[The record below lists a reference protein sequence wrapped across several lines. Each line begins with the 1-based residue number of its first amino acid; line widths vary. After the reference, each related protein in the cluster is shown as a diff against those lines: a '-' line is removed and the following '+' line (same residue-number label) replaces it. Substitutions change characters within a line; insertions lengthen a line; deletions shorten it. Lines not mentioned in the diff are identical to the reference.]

1 MFKPIELYL
10 GLRGIRHTRT
20 KKSAYVSFI
29 ALASMIGL
37 TVSVMVLITVL
48 SIMNGFEQALRERI
62 LGVLSHITISSSSG
76 QLDNWTE
83 MRDSVLE
90 LPGIKG
96 VAPFINNQVM
106 LNVDGEVR
114 GVSLQGVM
122 PSLQKTVGTI
132 EEHMQGSFTD
142 LKPGE
147 SHIILGASLAKDLD
161 VKVGDEITA
170 ISMRNFSLESGEMP
184 NLRVFKVVGTF
195 KLDMKLY
202 DSSMG
207 FIHIKDA
214 AEMLEMGDAASG
226 VRLQLEDML
235 EAPSLAEL
243 IRDITPPEIWA
254 IDWTQQNANFF
265 KAIQTQKT
273 MFFIIL
279 IMLVVVASFNLVS
292 TMVMVVT
299 DKTAYI
305 AILRTLGLSS
315 GGVMRV
321 FLVQGVVI
329 ALIGTGIG
337 ILLGVLI
344 ALNIEVIVPLI
355 EKLLGFS
362 LVSEDAYFIS
372 KIKGALQLGD
382 VMLIASCTFVLSL
395 LATLYPSWK
404 ASKVE
409 PAEALS
415 YE

>member
-37 TVSVMVLITVL
+37 TISVMVLITVL

-62 LGVLSHITISSSSG
+62 LGVLSHVTISSNSG

-83 MRDSVLE
+83 MRESVLQ
-90 LPGIKG
+90 LPGVKG

-132 EEHMQGSFTD
+132 EEHMQGSFSD

-147 SHIILGASLAKDLD
+147 SQIILGASLAKDLG
-161 VKVGDEITA
+161 VKRGDEITA
-170 ISMRNFSLESGEMP
+170 VSMRNFSLESGEIP
-184 NLRVFKVVGTF
+184 NLQVFKVVGTF

-202 DSSMG
+202 DSSMA

-214 AEMLEMGDAASG
+214 ADMLEMGDAASG
-226 VRLQLEDML
+226 IRLQLDDML
-235 EAPSLAEL
+235 DAPALGEI
-243 IRDITPPEIWA
+243 IREVTPPEIWV

-265 KAIQTQKT
+265 KAIKTQKT

-292 TMVMVVT
+292 TMIMVVT

-305 AILRTLGLSS
+305 AILRTLGLSA
-315 GGVMRV
+315 GGIMRV
-321 FLVQGVVI
+321 FLVQGILI
-329 ALIGTGIG
+329 ALIGTAIG

-355 EKLLGFS
+355 EKLLGFP

-372 KIKGALQLGD
+372 KIKGALQIGD
-382 VMLIASCTFVLSL
+382 VVLIAGCTFVLAL